1 MLSERLRYL
10 RREKKMSQAA
20 LAEAIG
26 VAQSSITSYERDE
39 RKPSYEVLC
48 LLADYFNVST
58 DYLLG
63 RTDIPN
69 MYSHGTADVKGTS
82 WQIFSNT
89 KDLSPENREQVERQ
103 IQGAMED
110 DQQVILQCSS
120 QEDLEKLVRRIVE
133 QVCQE
138 RDKQNDDG
146 Q

>member
-63 RTDIPN
+63 RTDVPH

-120 QEDLEKLVRRIVE
+120 QDDLEKLVRRIVE
-133 QVCQE
+133 QVCHE

>member
-63 RTDIPN
+63 RTDVPH

-120 QEDLEKLVRRIVE
+120 QDDLEKLVRRIVE

>member
-63 RTDIPN
+63 RTDVPH

-89 KDLSPENREQVERQ
+89 KDLSPENREQVGRQ

-120 QEDLEKLVRRIVE
+120 QDDLEKLVRQIVAQTLE
-133 QVCQE
+133 E

>member
-1 MLSERLRYL
+1 MLSERLKYL
-10 RREKKMSQAA
+10 RREKKLSQAA

-26 VAQSSITSYERDE
+26 VGQSSIASYERDE

-48 LLADYFNVST
+48 LLADYFDVST

-63 RTDIPN
+63 RTDVPH
-69 MYSHGTADVKGTS
+69 MYAHGAVDVQGNS
-82 WQIFSNT
+82 WQIFSNA
-89 KDLSPENREQVERQ
+89 KDLSPESREQVERQ

-120 QEDLEKLVRRIVE
+120 QDDLEKLVRQIVAQALE
-133 QVCQE
+133 E
-138 RDKQNDDG
+138 RDKQNDGG

>member
-63 RTDIPN
+63 RTDVPH

-120 QEDLEKLVRRIVE
+120 QDDLEKLVRQIVA
-133 QVCQE
+133 QALAE

>member
-1 MLSERLRYL
+1 MLSERLKYL
-10 RREKKMSQAA
+10 RREKKLSQAA

-26 VAQSSITSYERDE
+26 VGQSSIASYERDE

-48 LLADYFNVST
+48 LLADYFEVST

-63 RTDIPN
+63 RTDVPH
-69 MYSHGTADVKGTS
+69 MYSHEAADVQGGS
-82 WQIFSNT
+82 WQIFSNA
-89 KDLSPENREQVERQ
+89 KDLPPEGREQVERQ
-103 IQGAMED
+103 IQGAVED

-120 QEDLEKLVRRIVE
+120 QDDLEKLVRQIVAQTLE
-133 QVCQE
+133 E

>member
-1 MLSERLRYL
+1 MLPKRFSELREQHNL
-10 RREKKMSQAA
+10 TQGQLADLLNMSVRAIAA
-20 LAEAIG
+20 WESG
-26 VAQSSITSYERDE
+26 E
-39 RKPSYEVLC
+39 RKPPIDKLEW
-48 LLADYFNVST
+48 LADYYDVST

-63 RTDIPN
+63 RTDVPN

-89 KDLSPENREQVERQ
+89 KDLSPENREQVGRQ

-110 DQQVILQCSS
+110 DQEVILQCSS
-120 QEDLEKLVRRIVE
+120 QDDLEKLVRRIVE

>member
-63 RTDIPN
+63 RTDVPH

-110 DQQVILQCSS
+110 DQEVILQCSS
-120 QEDLEKLVRRIVE
+120 QDDLEKLVRRIVE